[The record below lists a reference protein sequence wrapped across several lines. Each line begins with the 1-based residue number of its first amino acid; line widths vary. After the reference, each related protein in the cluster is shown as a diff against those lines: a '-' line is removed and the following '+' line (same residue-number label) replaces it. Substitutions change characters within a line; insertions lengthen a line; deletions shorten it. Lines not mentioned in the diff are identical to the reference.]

1 METLGVLGSGKGREP
16 GARSQAI
23 LQPLIAKDLDLSNLI
38 MRPTG
43 GSFPPGFLGQG
54 KGFRILGGLKQMPR
68 EIIEGN

>member
-1 METLGVLGSGKGREP
+1 METLGVLGSGRGDP